1 MLRFLYPILL
11 LATLS
16 YGFQPIPSQQRIE
29 RLASK
34 KGSFSNNEKG
44 DIEEYVSNWIQI
56 LKDGKKEDVS
66 SARKKLSGPLTRK
79 DLSNSFRVTIGN
91 LARKKLEG
99 VLKETEKKHDPTSS
113 LRRLNTYMI
122 LSLFGSEEVTWL
134 LTGMTNKKAPKDIL
148 EYGILAKS
156 ISKNINKNPEPR
168 GSNICDTLQSLEKI
182 KKWTDFEN
190 IEIIKKQ
197 TLNNG
202 QQNSDLEKIGIAL
215 GSIFESLQIIAQI
228 KNSKIEGGFEC
239 RDGLG
244 HEKLCFNIQRDLV
257 IEVSDA
263 CRSNWKLN
271 TGPLLHALNRCVKCC
286 YNLIV
291 KCPTGEFNT
300 LHKENILFLIQ
311 ATLNIVDL
319 ANNKMFKENLSSKK
333 TMASVFKDIDLCL
346 NWCSQLLGSKNKSG
360 WDMEFQWNQGME
372 IKVSTINEIK
382 KLQSLVSV
390 Q

>member
-1 MLRFLYPILL
+1 MLRFLCPILL

-16 YGFQPIPSQQRIE
+16 HGFQPVPSQQRIE

-34 KGSFSNNEKG
+34 KGSFSNNEKQ
-44 DIEEYVSNWIQI
+44 DIEEYVSNWIKV
-56 LKDGKKEDVS
+56 LKDGTKEEVS

-91 LARKKLEG
+91 LARKELES
-99 VLKETEKKHDPTSS
+99 VLKETEKKYDPTSS

-168 GSNICDTLQSLEKI
+168 GSNICDALESLEKI
-182 KKWTDFEN
+182 KKWTGFKN
-190 IEIIKKQ
+190 LKIIEKQ
-197 TLNNG
+197 TLNNK
-202 QQNSDLEKIGIAL
+202 QQNGDLEKIGIAL

-228 KNSKIEGGFEC
+228 KKSKIEGGFDCEG
-239 RDGLG
+239 GLG
-244 HEKLCFNIQRDLV
+244 HEKICFNTQRDLV
-257 IEVSDA
+257 KEISKA
-263 CRSNWKLN
+263 CRNNWKLN
-271 TGPLLHALNRCVKCC
+271 TEPLVHALNRCVKCC

-319 ANNKMFKENLSSKK
+319 ANSKEFKENTNSKK

-346 NWCSQLLGSKNKSG
+346 NWCSQLLGSKNKLT
-360 WDMEFQWNQGME
+360 WDTEFQWNQDGE

-382 KLQSLVSV
+382 KLQLLVSV